1 MSSVLDEIVA
11 SKRLEVAGLES
22 RRAEIEAAAAA
33 APPARDFLGALGGP
47 SLGVIAEIKRRS
59 PSKGDLAP
67 DLDPVATAQA
77 YAAGGASCLSVLTD
91 GPYFGGGEADLVAA
105 RGAVGLPVL
114 RKDFTVD
121 RLQVDEARAMG
132 ADAVLLI
139 VAALDDATLADLHAH
154 AAARG
159 LTVLVEVHDDDELDR
174 ALALDPHLVG
184 VNARNLASFAEDLST
199 GERMI
204 DRIPAGIVAV
214 AESAIRSV
222 DDARRMAEAG
232 FDAVLVGEALVR
244 SDDPTGLV
252 EGIRAVPTRPRT
264 RT

>member
-1 MSSVLDEIVA
+1 VSNVLVEIVA
-11 SKRLEVAGLES
+11 SKQAEVTALAA
-22 RRAEIEAAAAA
+22 RRAEVEAAATA
-33 APPARDFLGALGGP
+33 APPARDFLGALRGP
-47 SLGVIAEIKRRS
+47 TLGVIAEIKRRS
-59 PSKGDLAP
+59 PSKGELAP
-67 DLDPVATAQA
+67 GLDPVATARA

-91 GPYFGGGEADLVAA
+91 GPYFGGDRADLVAA
-105 RGAVGLPVL
+105 RGAVALPVL

-139 VAALDDATLADLHAH
+139 VAALDDPTLTDLHVH
-154 AAARG
+154 AVSRG
-159 LTVLVEVHDDDELDR
+159 LTVLVEVHDDAELDR

-184 VNARNLASFAEDLST
+184 VNARNLASFTEDLST
-199 GERMI
+199 GERLV
-204 DRIPAGIVAV
+204 DRIPPGIVAV

-244 SDDPTGLV
+244 SDDPSGLV
-252 EGIRAVPTRPRT
+252 QAFRSVPTRPRA
-264 RT
+264 